1 MFIDQWNYTYLYL
14 VFTKLTDLTVCTFYK
29 NRSFINIIDWN
40 DFVHT
45 AQQCRQG
52 VCVSQYCTCCFN
64 DTLNRSLGVSVTH
77 NTWCGDNTLPS
88 SVGVSPSTCSWKDTL
103 HSCVGVS
110 PSTCSWCLWRPPCSA
125 GTPPCPHCHWTR
137 PGTAASVLSGL
148 LYMVGS
154 CLNIFHFPA

>member
-1 MFIDQWNYTYLYL
+1 MLSDVHWSMELYLLILYL
-14 VFTKLTDLTVCTFYK
+14 VFTKLTDLPVCTLYK

-88 SVGVSPSTCSWKDTL
+88 SVGVSPSTCYWKDTL
-103 HSCVGVS
+103 HTAHCTALKAGVSPSTCSCNDTLHSSVGVS
-110 PSTCSWCLWRPPCSA
+110 PSTCCFNDTLHSSV
-125 GTPPCPHCHWTR
+125 GVSPHC
-137 PGTAASVLSGL
+137 S
-148 LYMVGS
+148 
-154 CLNIFHFPA
+154 